1 MERVKVCPKCGGEM
15 EVGFMPG
22 APYWKPGKGPLGLAA
37 YRIFGYRCKK
47 CGYVEFYAE
56 GGII

>member
-1 MERVKVCPKCGGEM
+1 MKVCPKCGGEM

-22 APYWKPGKGPLGLAA
+22 APHWKPGKGLLGLTA

>member
-1 MERVKVCPKCGGEM
+1 MDSMKVCPKCGGEM

-22 APYWKPGKGPLGLAA
+22 APYWKPGKGLFGLTA